1 MAAIRSKFLLAAGVS
16 IIAAAAVQAAT
27 EGTSQAQ
34 GSAVDAAFA
43 TPDGITLQPLGKAQ
57 GYDLGKQTAAFLA
70 REQIAYA
77 DAKGMTLYTYAK
89 DQPGRSNCVD
99 ACAAQWKPLPASAEA
114 KPYGNW
120 TIIARA
126 DGSRQW
132 ALKGEPVYT
141 YVKDVDPGSVG
152 GNSPARFGAR
162 RIGGDGKPVGGGI
175 RGAGVHAKPDVPL
188 PADWKPALVFP
199 VTDMKMPD
207 GIGVREVPDAFGLVL
222 VNYKDQTLYTFD
234 GDPTK
239 DKDFN
244 KDGKWT
250 PAAAPQLSDPVGDFA
265 FALRADGV
273 KQWTYKGRGLYT
285 YAGDYAADDA
295 YGVGADPHWTV
306 ASVVRY
312 YMPANVALYNT
323 PGQGKILAT
332 TGGKTLY
339 KRDGYILQSGGGHSL
354 RRGQPQRPAVGRDIG
369 INALC
374 DADCQKVWH
383 PFLAPADARP
393 RGFWSVAAR
402 PDGTKQWVYQGYAL
416 WTYDQDKKPG
426 DMHGNDSFQY
436 AFADTPDVASDAP
449 KKAIDLG
456 TPTDGA
462 PALYWAIAIP

>member
-1 MAAIRSKFLLAAGVS
+1 MAAIRSKFLLAAGLS

-34 GSAVDAAFA
+34 GSALDAAFA

-188 PADWKPALVFP
+188 PADWK
-199 VTDMKMPD
+199 
-207 GIGVREVPDAFGLVL
+207 
-222 VNYKDQTLYTFD
+222 
-234 GDPTK
+234 
-239 DKDFN
+239 
-244 KDGKWT
+244 
-250 PAAAPQLSDPVGDFA
+250 
-265 FALRADGV
+265 
-273 KQWTYKGRGLYT
+273 
-285 YAGDYAADDA
+285 
-295 YGVGADPHWTV
+295 
-306 ASVVRY
+306 
-312 YMPANVALYNT
+312 
-323 PGQGKILAT
+323 
-332 TGGKTLY
+332 
-339 KRDGYILQSGGGHSL
+339 
-354 RRGQPQRPAVGRDIG
+354 
-369 INALC
+369 
-374 DADCQKVWH
+374 
-383 PFLAPADARP
+383 
-393 RGFWSVAAR
+393 
-402 PDGTKQWVYQGYAL
+402 
-416 WTYDQDKKPG
+416 
-426 DMHGNDSFQY
+426 
-436 AFADTPDVASDAP
+436 
-449 KKAIDLG
+449 
-456 TPTDGA
+456 
-462 PALYWAIAIP
+462 